1 MTDKQLRIKNL
12 CCFVIFILPLGIKK
26 TNILEKAHFKRPKLL
41 SERTP
46 LKRGG
51 TMFVLYEILIT
62 EYTIIIETNFYS
74 NFLN

>member
-12 CCFVIFILPLGIKK
+12 CCFAPFILSLGLKK
-26 TNILEKAHFKRPKLL
+26 TNILEKTHFKRPKLL
-41 SERTP
+41 
-46 LKRGG
+46 RGG
-51 TMFVLYEILIT
+51 MMFVLYEILIT